1 MINFSNNI
9 RIIPSLLLNNNR
21 LVKGK
26 LFSNYVDAGD
36 PIKTCVAHDSQFCD
50 EISIIDLYAYKN
62 NTAPDYKIL
71 EKISS
76 EVTTPILFG
85 GNIKDIKT
93 VEMLIRNGADKFL
106 VNSNIFEKKLTKDI
120 TNFFGKQSLVGGVDV
135 ISFEGKYKIYH

>member
-93 VEMLIRNGADKFL
+93 VEMLIRNGADKVL
-106 VNSNIFEKKLTKDI
+106 VNSNIFEKKTDKRY
-120 TNFFGKQSLVGGVDV
+120 NQFFWEAIFGWWSRCY
-135 ISFEGKYKIYH
+135 IFRR

>member
-93 VEMLIRNGADKFL
+93 VEMLIRNGADK
-106 VNSNIFEKKLTKDI
+106 VN
-120 TNFFGKQSLVGGVDV
+120 
-135 ISFEGKYKIYH
+135 